1 MTLQERRSVRCAVY
15 TRKSSEEGLEQ
26 SFNSLD
32 AQREAC
38 QAYILSQRQEGWRA
52 IDAHYDDGGYSGGSM
67 ERPGLKRLMADIEAK
82 KVDTVVVYKVDRLT
96 RSLADFAKMV
106 EAFDARSVSFV
117 SVTQQ
122 FNTTSSMGRLTLNV
136 LLSFAQFE
144 REVTGERI
152 RDKIAASKRKGMW
165 MGGCVPLGYDVR
177 DRRLIVNE
185 TEAEQVRRLF
195 HLYLEFGC
203 VKKLKAHLDEH
214 GLKTKTR
221 VSRSGNRTGCSVYS
235 RGALY
240 KILGNRTYLGEV
252 PHKGQSYP
260 GEHQAIIDLELWEK
274 VRLRI
279 IGGIRGE
286 RYGRTAAAPSL
297 LRGLVYDEE
306 GNRFTPSHALK
317 SGKRY
322 RYYVSQKV
330 IQDAASASSMPGRIP
345 ARELENLVLAEIRG
359 FLGSADRVA
368 TALGDLADDVA
379 LTRTLIEVCRRA
391 AGKLDSDPHHLRSE
405 FLATVVDRIVIGQD
419 SVEIR
424 IKRRQLRNLLLVP
437 SHSDTHQLLPSNES
451 AGDIVLKVPARL
463 RRYRGENR
471 LIIPPKNAGQE
482 SRQPVPSLVKA
493 VARAHAW
500 VSAIMVGEYTD
511 QRAIARAIGV
521 NERYVSHVI
530 AGAFLAPRI
539 VEAIVNGQELHAMTL
554 PAVLGKVSLSWK
566 EQCAMLTNE
575 SPVCRS

>member
-1 MTLQERRSVRCAVY
+1 MTRQERRSVRCAIY

-38 QAYILSQRQEGWRA
+38 QAYVLSQRQEGWRA

-67 ERPGLKRLMADIEAK
+67 ERPGLKRLLVDIEAK

-106 EAFDARSVSFV
+106 EAFDARGVSFV

-165 MGGCVPLGYDVR
+165 MGGCIPLGYDVR
-177 DRRLIVNE
+177 DRRLVVNE
-185 TEAEQVRRLF
+185 TEAEQVRRIF
-195 HLYLEFGC
+195 DLYLEFGC
-203 VKKLKAHLDEH
+203 VKKLKSHLDEH
-214 GLKTKTR
+214 GVKTKTR
-221 VSRSGNRTGCSVYS
+221 VSRSGNRTGGSVYS

-260 GEHQAIIDLELWEK
+260 GEHQAIIDRELWEK

-286 RYGRTAAAPSL
+286 RYGRNAAAPSL

-306 GNRFTPSHALK
+306 GNRFTPSHAVK

-322 RYYVSQKV
+322 RYYVSQRV
-330 IQDAASASSMPGRIP
+330 IQDSASASSMPGRIP
-345 ARELENLVLAEIRG
+345 ARELENLVLAEVRG
-359 FLGSADRVA
+359 FLGSADRVS
-368 TALGDLADDVA
+368 TALGDRADDVA
-379 LTRTLIEVCRRA
+379 LTRKLIEVCRRA
-391 AGKLDSDPHHLRSE
+391 AGKLDSDPDHLRIE

-424 IKRRQLRNLLLVP
+424 IVSRQLRNLLLVP
-437 SHSDTHQLLPSNES
+437 SQNGTQQSLPSNES
-451 AGDIVLKVPARL
+451 SGEIVLNVPARL
-463 RRYRGENR
+463 RRYRGEIR
-471 LIIPPKNAGQE
+471 LIIPPKNGGQE

-493 VARAHAW
+493 IARAHIW
-500 VSAIMVGEYTD
+500 VSAIMAGEFMD

-521 NERYVSHVI
+521 NEQYVSQVI

-554 PAVLGKVSLSWK
+554 PAVLGNVSLSWK
-566 EQCAMLTNE
+566 EQCAKLANE
-575 SPVCRS
+575 LPLYGS